1 LAVLVH
7 LLDMTGPTREV
18 AMSTSLIQLAAAG
31 DTVAFARLV
40 AAYHRDMIRVAFV
53 VCGGSQD
60 LADDAVQAA
69 WTIAWRKLGSVR
81 DPDRVKPWLVSVA
94 ANEARQLWRREH
106 RRYVAETDVAAY
118 DETSD
123 SARFDPTEEASG
135 IDLRRALRHLSANDR
150 ALLALHYEAGLDSFE
165 IGELYGRPASTIRWQ
180 LSRLLARLR
189 KELADA

>member
-1 LAVLVH
+1 
-7 LLDMTGPTREV
+7 MPTS
-18 AMSTSLIQLAAAG
+18 MIQAAAAG

-40 AAYHRDMIRVAFV
+40 AAYHRDMVRVAFV

-69 WTIAWRKLGSVR
+69 WAIAWRKLRSVR

-106 RRYVAETDVAAY
+106 RRYVTEIDVATY
-118 DETSD
+118 DETID
-123 SARFDPTEEASG
+123 SGRFDPADEASG
-135 IDLRRALRHLSANDR
+135 IDLRGALRRLSADDR
-150 ALLALHYEAGLDSFE
+150 TLLALHYEAGLDSFE
-165 IGELYGRPASTIRWQ
+165 IGELCRRPASTVRWQ